1 MIMASQESQKR
12 LARPI
17 NLRIRKSNK
26 NIRKVS
32 ANYLGSLATTERE
45 QPLKNEKNM
54 VKIKKS
60 ITVRTFTGT
69 TSRAGTPCTVSTA
82 ITPKGGKKMF
92 VESS

>member
-1 MIMASQESQKR
+1 MVMASQESQKR

-45 QPLKNEKNM
+45 QPLKNEKNI
-54 VKIKKS
+54 VKI
-60 ITVRTFTGT
+60 
-69 TSRAGTPCTVSTA
+69 
-82 ITPKGGKKMF
+82 
-92 VESS
+92 